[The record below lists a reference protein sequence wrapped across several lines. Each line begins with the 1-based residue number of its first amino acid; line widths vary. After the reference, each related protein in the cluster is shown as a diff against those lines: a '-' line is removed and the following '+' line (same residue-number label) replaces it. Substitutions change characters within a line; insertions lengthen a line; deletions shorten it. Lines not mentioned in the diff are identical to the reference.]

1 MEHVGNF
8 FYENQEW
15 MGEVAVTASH
25 LLVGT
30 VLSGLTLACLYFIYF
45 LAGVLRLEK
54 GSREYYQLREHIMTE
69 SLVRYGITIACIF
82 TIHTLIIIF
91 FDWGAHAAVV
101 GTILCLMFLGGKEGL
116 RLVTER
122 KVKAQ

>member
-1 MEHVGNF
+1 MEQLGIF
-8 FYENQEW
+8 FESNREW
-15 MGEVAVTASH
+15 LGEVAVTASH

-30 VLSGLTLACLYFIYF
+30 VLSGLTLGCLYFIYF

-82 TIHTLIIIF
+82 TIHALIVIF
-91 FDWGAHAAVV
+91 FDWGAQASAL
-101 GTILCLMFLGGKEGL
+101 GTILCLMLLAGKEGL
-116 RLVTER
+116 RAVTER